1 MGWEIRQNGNRYFYV
16 SQRLPGD
23 RIRKKYCGNGTLA
36 EIESIRLERR
46 KAQRDQVARE
56 KQLTAAAE
64 LILTQQTRNTED
76 LVVASL
82 LIAGFHNP
90 KHRGWRRKRM
100 ITSNGTLENKEA
112 LPVAGPTRS
121 FHELVQAARGG
132 DGSVIPEL
140 RKMMGENP
148 ELAKNTGDL
157 AAQSQIYW
165 VDLVAGRD
173 LYYRECLLRRV
184 ANLKQQLLAES
195 NGSTIELMLVNQ
207 VISTWIQLHY
217 YENREALAASDNIR
231 VAEYR
236 SKRVENAFKR
246 HMKSLE
252 ALTTTKALLPKKMVE
267 KPTPHLEAANGEPQ
281 SDRKSTENRLEA
293 YFEMSREAA
302 STI

>member
-1 MGWEIRQNGNRYFYV
+1 MAWERRKNGCCYFYL
-16 SQRLPGD
+16 SERLPGD

-56 KQLTAAAE
+56 EQLTAAAE
-64 LILTQQTRNTED
+64 SILTQQIRNTED
-76 LVVASL
+76 LVAASL
-82 LIAGFHNP
+82 LVAGFHNP

-100 ITSNGTLENKEA
+100 ITSNDTLENKES
-112 LPVAGPTRS
+112 LPVVEPTRS

-132 DGSVIPEL
+132 DRSVIPEL
-140 RKMMGENP
+140 RKMMWENP

-195 NGSTIELMLVNQ
+195 NGSAIELMLVNQ
-207 VISTWIQLHY
+207 VISTWLQLHY

-236 SKRVENAFKR
+236 LKMIESTFKR
-246 HMKSLE
+246 HLKSLGSL
-252 ALTTTKALLPKKMVE
+252 ASVKVLLPVDTTAAPAPVSE
-267 KPTPHLEAANGEPQ
+267 PTDHSELATNGGPETAP
-281 SDRKSTENRLEA
+281 DAITFWR
-293 YFEMSREAA
+293 
-302 STI
+302 